1 MRFVLKN
8 INKVQEADILLKGLT
23 VIAGEN
29 DSGKSTVGKLL
40 FSTIKA
46 LADTDVRTDAK
57 RDALL
62 QKHVHSL
69 FSRLPW
75 SLWNKGRSSNLFPLN
90 PDDFVRGMQQA
101 SSLKDFLQLRI
112 EAIDADEKVTPRLRS
127 LLLSD
132 IENIRICMEESQNR
146 SAALATE
153 IQYFI
158 ESEFMNKICS
168 YHTEGSCV
176 KFCMDEGEA
185 ELSYSIRDDQVLKE
199 TVQVSDGE
207 YLQDATYVESP
218 LYVHLLDTL
227 LFASTYREME
237 QGKFFRSMVPIHI
250 KDLASKLDMMKFTL
264 SGQKRSP
271 IAEEVQDVVGGHF
284 SYDAQSRSLC
294 FSKDG
299 LSFSPINIASGIKS
313 FGVIQMLLDT
323 NAINGNKILIW
334 DEPEN
339 HLHPRWQIEFAKVL
353 VQLAQSGI
361 PIVISSHSPY
371 FIQGVRYFSV
381 KYRMEKFVNYYLANP
396 SGGLVS
402 MENVSSDLNRIF
414 VKLAEPLNEIM
425 NVDELR

>member
-1 MRFVLKN
+1 M
-8 INKVQEADILLKGLT
+8 
-23 VIAGEN
+23 
-29 DSGKSTVGKLL
+29 
-40 FSTIKA
+40 
-46 LADTDVRTDAK
+46 
-57 RDALL
+57 
-62 QKHVHSL
+62 
-69 FSRLPW
+69 
-75 SLWNKGRSSNLFPLN
+75 
-90 PDDFVRGMQQA
+90 
-101 SSLKDFLQLRI
+101 
-112 EAIDADEKVTPRLRS
+112 
-127 LLLSD
+127 
-132 IENIRICMEESQNR
+132 
-146 SAALATE
+146 
-153 IQYFI
+153 
-158 ESEFMNKICS
+158 
-168 YHTEGSCV
+168 
-176 KFCMDEGEA
+176 
-185 ELSYSIRDDQVLKE
+185 
-199 TVQVSDGE
+199 
-207 YLQDATYVESP
+207 
-218 LYVHLLDTL
+218 
-227 LFASTYREME
+227 
-237 QGKFFRSMVPIHI
+237 
-250 KDLASKLDMMKFTL
+250 
-264 SGQKRSP
+264 
-271 IAEEVQDVVGGHF
+271 
-284 SYDAQSRSLC
+284 QSRSLC